1 MPKHALLFPILL
13 FCLLF
18 LHAQP
23 PAKFS
28 YQAIIR
34 DDKNVLL
41 INKPVG
47 MRISILQSSVT
58 GNTVYVETHTI
69 STNINGLATLEIGGG
84 IIQSG
89 SMAAIDWSQG
99 PFFIKTEADP
109 AGGTNFNI
117 TGVSQ
122 LLSVPY
128 AMHAASASA
137 VSGAV
142 IFKHY
147 IGESFGGGV
156 AQTPTIFGVIGCAR
170 PGSYQ

>member
-1 MPKHALLFPILL
+1 
-13 FCLLF
+13 
-18 LHAQP
+18 
-23 PAKFS
+23 
-28 YQAIIR
+28 
-34 DDKNVLL
+34 
-41 INKPVG
+41 
-47 MRISILQSSVT
+47 MRISILKTSIA
-58 GNTVYVETHTI
+58 GNAVYVETQIT

-84 IIQSG
+84 TIQSG
-89 SMAAIDWSQG
+89 SIAAIDWSQG
-99 PFFIKTEADP
+99 PFFIKTETDP
-109 AGGTNFNI
+109 AGGTNYNI